1 MSKLLKRGTA
11 HHRQSTATDLA
22 PLNIIRIETVLS
34 KLPIHNLAKRGRV
47 NISITQKNA
56 DGEVT
61 LEWNVSAN
69 ERYGEPRQLAYKLDT
84 LVINRRFD
92 ETGRPLP
99 KVIRLDT
106 LREMAHALSLGS
118 DTSKVKKALL
128 QNAFAGIT
136 AKLTYTTKD
145 GRKKRIEAAFVRY
158 SVVFTGET
166 LPDGTTADAVYLVLN
181 DIFWEIL
188 NNAQVRPLDYD
199 YLGQLLPAPQR
210 FYELMSYRFYAT
222 IKYGRAHAKILY
234 SEYCTFAAQQ
244 RYYEY
249 ELFKNQMYNV
259 HKPHRDSSY
268 IAKIRYEATTD
279 QQEKQDWWMYYTPGP
294 KAYAEFETFHPKR
307 SKLPTKSAEPDG
319 INAQPEAGQ
328 AQTRMQP
335 ALQTEPTRKALVIV
349 NYFYHLFHGTS
360 NVDPSPRELQQA
372 LELVTTYGI
381 DRTRYIVDYAYQVA
395 LHSGYRPQFFGGVL
409 PFTSR
414 ALAHFEEAQAH
425 KQAEQAIRAC
435 TLCDDQGRIIYIES
449 NGHSFSAYCPHDLE
463 QIQAREQADGL
474 RRTS

>member
-1 MSKLLKRGTA
+1 MSKLLKRETA
-11 HHRQSTATDLA
+11 HYRQSTATDLA

-92 ETGRPLP
+92 GIGRPLP

-222 IKYGRAHAKILY
+222 IKYGRVHAKILIV
-234 SEYCTFAAQQ
+234 SQS
-244 RYYEY
+244 
-249 ELFKNQMYNV
+249 LF
-259 HKPHRDSSY
+259 
-268 IAKIRYEATTD
+268 
-279 QQEKQDWWMYYTPGP
+279 
-294 KAYAEFETFHPKR
+294 
-307 SKLPTKSAEPDG
+307 EP
-319 INAQPEAGQ
+319 
-328 AQTRMQP
+328 
-335 ALQTEPTRKALVIV
+335 
-349 NYFYHLFHGTS
+349 
-360 NVDPSPRELQQA
+360 
-372 LELVTTYGI
+372 
-381 DRTRYIVDYAYQVA
+381 
-395 LHSGYRPQFFGGVL
+395 
-409 PFTSR
+409 
-414 ALAHFEEAQAH
+414 
-425 KQAEQAIRAC
+425 
-435 TLCDDQGRIIYIES
+435 
-449 NGHSFSAYCPHDLE
+449 
-463 QIQAREQADGL
+463 
-474 RRTS
+474 